1 MLINLDSVDLYYSD
15 RLILKDVTLSVHKG
29 DKIGLVGANGTGKT
43 TLLNV
48 ICGVLTPD
56 NGSVTVTRDVKI
68 GYLRQ
73 NSGLDRSCTVI
84 EEMESVFSRVFAL
97 RKEMNKKEEMMT
109 VLSGA
114 GLDAV
119 AEEYNR
125 LQDEFNALE
134 GFSVPVKIRT
144 VLTGMDFVNRDNDII
159 SNLSGGEKTRLA
171 LAKLL
176 LENPDVLVLDE
187 PTNHLDFKTLMWLED
202 YLEDYSG
209 ALITVSHDRY
219 FLDKR
224 CTKIWEV
231 EDNEVTV
238 FRGNYSA
245 YKPQKEERVKAALRE
260 YERETA
266 RIVSMRE
273 YAERNIARASTS
285 NMAKSRL
292 HQLEHI
298 KLPEKPRTSSP
309 APRFAFSTEILPVK
323 DVLDVRNTD
332 VTVADGAITLV
343 KDLSFHVLRGDRLA
357 VIGANGTGKTTLMRK
372 LFYSKENAEQGI
384 TFGRNTS
391 LSFFEQE
398 NDSFIDSNTV
408 MDELWRRKKAASPQ
422 HIRDALGRMLFS
434 GEDVFKPVSVLSG
447 GEKARLSFAILAEE
461 KANVLLLD
469 EPTNHLDLNAREA
482 LEKAAK
488 EYDGT
493 LIFVSHDRY
502 FINAL
507 ATHILELREDGY
519 KLYQGN
525 FDDYLL
531 EKKKEEVKKTAPVKT
546 ETEGK
551 TVYHRSKQQRAEEA
565 KRKKRIAELEE
576 LISKSEA
583 ELTELNDLLSSP
595 EIVSDFEKVN
605 DLCTQIEELRL
616 KNEAYM
622 EEWMEL
628 ND

>member
-1 MLINLDSVDLYYSD
+1 MLINLDNVTFYYSD
-15 RLILKDVTLSVHKG
+15 RLMLKNLSLSVHKG

-48 ICGVLTPD
+48 ICGLLTPD
-56 NGSVTVTRDVKI
+56 EGKVTVTRDVRI
-68 GYLRQ
+68 GYLKQ
-73 NSGLDRSCTVI
+73 NSGLDKSCTVM
-84 EEMESVFSRVFAL
+84 EEMESVFSRVFEL
-97 RKEMNKKEEMMT
+97 QREMAKKEEMMT
-109 VLSGA
+109 VLTGA

-125 LQDEFNALE
+125 LQDEFTALE
-134 GFSVPVKIRT
+134 GFLVPVKIRT
-144 VLTGMDFVNRDNDII
+144 VLTGMGFTNRDGDII

-187 PTNHLDFKTLMWLED
+187 PTNHLDFKTLMWLEE
-202 YLEDYSG
+202 YLEDYTG

-224 CTKIWEV
+224 CTKIWEL
-231 EDNEVTV
+231 EDNEVEV

-245 YKPQKEERVKAALRE
+245 YKPQKEERVKAALKE
-260 YERETA
+260 YEKEMA

-273 YAERNIARASTS
+273 YAEKNIARASTS

-298 KLPEKPRTSSP
+298 DLPEKPRTSSP
-309 APRFAFSTEILPVK
+309 APRFKFSTEIQPVK
-323 DVLDVRNTD
+323 DVLDVRNLD
-332 VTVADGAITLV
+332 VSVADGAISLV
-343 KDLSFHVLRGDRLA
+343 NDLSFHLLRNERLA
-357 VIGANGTGKTTLMRK
+357 IIGANGTGKTTLMRM
-372 LFYSKENAEQGI
+372 LYNAKQDGINGI
-384 TFGRNTS
+384 TYGRNVS

-398 NDSFIDSNTV
+398 NDSFIQNNTV
-408 MDELWRRKKAASPQ
+408 MDELWRRKKSASPQ

-434 GEDVFKPVSVLSG
+434 GEDVYKPVSVLSG

-482 LEKAAK
+482 LEKAAS
-488 EYDGT
+488 ECDGT

-502 FINAL
+502 FINSL
-507 ATHILELREDGY
+507 ATQILELTSSGY
-519 KLYQGN
+519 KLYKGN

-531 EKKKEEVKKTAPVKT
+531 ERKKEESAVAVPVKA
-546 ETEGK
+546 ESEGK
-551 TVYHRSKQQRAEEA
+551 AVYHRTKQQRAEEA
-565 KRKKRIAELEE
+565 KKKKRIAELED
-576 LISKSEA
+576 LISESE
-583 ELTELNDLLSSP
+583 EKLNELNALLSSP
-595 EIVSDFEKVN
+595 EVASDFEKVN
-605 DLCTQIEELRL
+605 EVCGQIEELRQ

-622 EEWMEL
+622 EEWIEL
-628 ND
+628 NG

>member
-1 MLINLDSVDLYYSD
+1 MLINLDNVTFYYSD
-15 RLILKDVTLSVHKG
+15 RLMLKNVSLSVHKG

-48 ICGVLTPD
+48 MCGLLTPD
-56 NGSVTVTRDVKI
+56 EGKVTVTRGVRV
-68 GYLRQ
+68 GYLKQ
-73 NSGLDRSCTVI
+73 NSGLDKSCTVM
-84 EEMESVFSRVFAL
+84 EEMESVFSRVFL
-97 RKEMNKKEEMMT
+97 LQREMAKKEEMMT

-119 AEEYNR
+119 SEEYNR

-144 VLTGMDFVNRDNDII
+144 VLTGMGFINRDNDII

-202 YLEDYSG
+202 YLEGFSG

-224 CTKIWEV
+224 CTKIWEL
-231 EDNEVTV
+231 EDNEIAV
-238 FRGNYSA
+238 FKGNYSA
-245 YKPQKEERVKAALRE
+245 YKPQKEERVRAALKE
-260 YERETA
+260 YEKETA

-273 YAERNIARASTS
+273 YAERNIVRASTS

-298 KLPEKPRTSSP
+298 ELPEKPRTSSP
-309 APRFAFSTEILPVK
+309 APRFKFLTEIQPVK
-323 DVLDVRNTD
+323 DVLDVRNVD
-332 VTVADGAITLV
+332 VTVANGAITLI
-343 KDLSFHVLRGDRLA
+343 KDLSFHLLRSERLA
-357 VIGANGTGKTTLMRK
+357 ILGANGTGKTTLMRM
-372 LFYSKENAEQGI
+372 LFSAKQEGVNGI

-391 LSFFEQE
+391 LSYFEQE
-398 NDSFIDSNTV
+398 NDSFVSDNTV
-408 MDELWRRKKAASPQ
+408 MEELWRRKRSLSPQ
-422 HIRDALGRMLFS
+422 HVRDALGRMLFS

-447 GEKARLSFAILAEE
+447 GEKARLAFAVLTEE
-461 KANVLLLD
+461 KSNVLLLD

-482 LEKAAK
+482 LETAAN
-488 EYDGT
+488 EYEGT

-502 FINAL
+502 FINSL
-507 ATHILELREDGY
+507 ATQILELTTDGY
-519 KLYQGN
+519 RLYSGN

-531 EKKKEEVKKTAPVKT
+531 EKKKEEANAVSPVRT
-546 ETEGK
+546 ESEGK

-565 KRKKRIAELEE
+565 KKKKRIAELEA
-576 LISKSEA
+576 LIAKTEEEIA
-583 ELTELNDLLSSP
+583 ELNSLLVSP

-605 DLCTQIEELRL
+605 GLCEKIEALRV
-616 KNEAYM
+616 KNEEYT
-622 EEWMEL
+622 EEWFIL
-628 ND
+628 NA

>member
-1 MLINLDSVDLYYSD
+1 MLINLDNVTFYYSD
-15 RLILKDVTLSVHKG
+15 RLMLKNISLSVHKG

-48 ICGVLTPD
+48 MCGLLTPD
-56 NGSVTVTRDVKI
+56 EGSVTVTRDVRI
-68 GYLRQ
+68 GYLKQ
-73 NSGLDRSCTVI
+73 NSGLDKSCTVM

-97 RKEMNKKEEMMT
+97 QREMAKKEELMT

-114 GLDAV
+114 GLNAV
-119 AEEYNR
+119 TEEYNR

-144 VLTGMDFVNRDNDII
+144 VLTGMGFVNRDDDII

-202 YLEDYSG
+202 YLEGFSG

-224 CTKIWEV
+224 CTKIWEL
-231 EDNEVTV
+231 EDNEIAV
-238 FRGNYSA
+238 FKGNYSA
-245 YKPQKEERVKAALRE
+245 YKPQKEERVKAALKE
-260 YERETA
+260 YEKETA

-298 KLPEKPRTSSP
+298 ELPKKPKTASP
-309 APRFAFSTEILPVK
+309 APRFAFSTEMQPVK
-323 DVLDVRNTD
+323 DVLDVRNVD
-332 VTVADGAITLV
+332 VTVANGEITLV
-343 KDLSFHVLRGDRLA
+343 KDLSFHLLRGERLGI
-357 VIGANGTGKTTLMRK
+357 IGANGTGKTTLMRK
-372 LFYSKENAEQGI
+372 LYNSKENGEIGI
-384 TFGRNTS
+384 TFGRNVN

-398 NDSFIDSNTV
+398 NDSFIEGNTV
-408 MDELWRRKKAASPQ
+408 MDELWRRKKSASPQ

-434 GEDVFKPVSVLSG
+434 GEDVFKTVSVLSG

-482 LEKAAK
+482 LEKAVS
-488 EYDGT
+488 ECDGT

-502 FINAL
+502 FINSL
-507 ATHILELREDGY
+507 ATQILELTSEGY
-519 KLYQGN
+519 RLYKGN
-525 FDDYLL
+525 FDDYLS
-531 EKKKEEVKKTAPVKT
+531 EKKKEAVIAPT
-546 ETEGK
+546 EKEKGEGK
-551 TVYHRSKQQRAEEA
+551 AVYHRTKQQRAEEA
-565 KRKKRIAELEE
+565 KKKKRIAELEE
-576 LISKSEA
+576 LISKA
-583 ELTELNDLLSSP
+583 EEELNELNSLLSSR
-595 EIVSDFEKVN
+595 EVASDFEKVN
-605 DLCTQIEELRL
+605 SLCERIEALRE
-616 KNEAYM
+616 KNEEYT
-622 EEWMEL
+622 EEWFIL
-628 ND
+628 NA